1 MSLFDHCATC
11 KSCCHVDV
19 GAPPLEVHLTSTERR
34 FMQPICITRRCK
46 NLGAAGC
53 TLGNSKPFGC
63 DLYPLAYDPA
73 SKQFFLDSECPLAKR
88 YADQLSAPQTTS
100 LSKRVPRVQRVQPR
114 AWLLATQSCVWSE
127 RRIQVPAYFLS
138 TRSGCADQLPAP
150 DSDASRHLSRMAA
163 TIRRLERTDFEYLE
177 ANFAFD
183 QDYFSLTPLN
193 RTPD

>member
-1 MSLFDHCATC
+1 
-11 KSCCHVDV
+11 
-19 GAPPLEVHLTSTERR
+19 
-34 FMQPICITRRCK
+34 MQPICIKRRCK

-88 YADQLSAPQTTS
+88 YADQLSAP
-100 LSKRVPRVQRVQPR
+100 
-114 AWLLATQSCVWSE
+114 
-127 RRIQVPAYFLS
+127 
-138 TRSGCADQLPAP
+138 

-163 TIRRLERTDFEYLE
+163 TIHGLERTDFEYLE

>member
-1 MSLFDHCATC
+1 MFLIAMSLFDHCATC

-34 FMQPICITRRCK
+34 FMQPICIKRRCK
-46 NLGAAGC
+46 NLAAAGC

-88 YADQLSAPQTTS
+88 YADQLSAP
-100 LSKRVPRVQRVQPR
+100 
-114 AWLLATQSCVWSE
+114 
-127 RRIQVPAYFLS
+127 
-138 TRSGCADQLPAP
+138 

-163 TIRRLERTDFEYLE
+163 TIHGLERTDFEYLE
-177 ANFAFD
+177 SNFAFD